1 MHQQQR
7 KRPDSLLVAVAEGTA
22 GDVGKRSNYLV
33 FNHLR
38 HTLRS
43 TLQFETET
51 QKTHSFPWAGRA
63 GSHSGLLTL
72 QNKCSEVQSQHLSA
86 PDLKSRLEIFSK
98 EEILCF
104 GVQFV
109 LGKSPVPPSLFL
121 FNSMVHKSTI
131 HTFNTTLTH
140 LVYETKVG

>member
-1 MHQQQR
+1 M
-7 KRPDSLLVAVAEGTA
+7 AEGTA

-38 HTLRS
+38 HILRPA
-43 TLQFETET
+43 LQFETET
-51 QKTHSFPWAGRA
+51 QKTHGFPWAGRA

-72 QNKCSEVQSQHLSA
+72 QDECSDVQSEHLSA
-86 PDLKSRLEIFSK
+86 PDLKFRLENFSK

-104 GVQFV
+104 GVKFV

-121 FNSMVHKSTI
+121 FNSMIYKSTL
-131 HTFNTTLTH
+131 HTFNTLLTH
-140 LVYETKVG
+140 LVHETKVG